1 MLVIWNYSEFV
12 SQSGMEALPMTPA
25 ILASAATLAALFQGV
40 GHAMITGFV
49 PAWRWGMPAATDLT
63 VQSVRQL
70 FSESGIRT
78 WDSDLLQSLLLPYA
92 ILSPHVNLNNY
103 QSPQRHRN
111 QRPSLDLGSRAKGDA
126 SAPL

>member
-1 MLVIWNYSEFV
+1 
-12 SQSGMEALPMTPA
+12 MTPA
-25 ILASAATLAALFQGV
+25 ILASAARLAALFQGV

-92 ILSPHVNLNNY
+92 ILSPHGNLNNY
-103 QSPQRHRN
+103 HHRN
-111 QRPSLDLGSRAKGDA
+111 VVETKDLAWI
-126 SAPL
+126 